1 MTPGHLDSL
10 SHAIS
15 SAGSPSFYDALLT
28 ALQHLIPIEQIRARA
43 FGVSEG
49 VYLLGGASLAPA
61 SSAPIRALALTDEAE
76 RIALRD
82 LFHEARGR
90 RVLVRALGRGGSS
103 DAADPFGMGYAW
115 RHGKSLYLLDLFRSP
130 KLGPFSAEDQRRIA
144 EAARLVASIVGV
156 HMTRHRI
163 NQAMSGNCR
172 DDIAEQV
179 VKFLGAGLTRREA
192 EVVSRIV
199 MGMRTEAIAVELGI
213 KAATVITF
221 RKRAYAKLGVA
232 RQAELFARCVQVFSD
247 LQPPRLAV
255 H

>member
-1 MTPGHLDSL
+1 MFGHLDSL

-15 SAGSPSFYDALLT
+15 SAGTSSFYDALLT
-28 ALQHLIPIEQIRARA
+28 ALQHFAAVEQLRARS
-43 FGVSEG
+43 FGLAEG
-49 VYLLGGASLAPA
+49 VALLGGSQPPAVRTLAV
-61 SSAPIRALALTDEAE
+61 TDEAE
-76 RIALRD
+76 RLS
-82 LFHEARGR
+82 LTEMFHEARGR
-90 RVLVRALGRGGSS
+90 RVLVRTRGDGG
-103 DAADPFGMGYAW
+103 ADGAQPLGMGYAW
-115 RHGKSLYLLDLFRSP
+115 RHGNSLYLLDMFRSP
-130 KLGPFSAEDQRRIA
+130 KLGPFSADDQRRVA

-156 HMTRHRI
+156 HATRHRV
-163 NQAMSGNCR
+163 NQAVNGNCR

-247 LQPPRLAV
+247 LQPPRITAAV